1 MAEAENRRRIAKFL
15 EQQLF
20 RPVLDDNPD
29 DHAVFR
35 RDGVEEVRRRVAV
48 ERDGITGARSYGTML
63 LAFREA
69 CERSKANGLEEHP
82 ETQTL
87 PTFES
92 VRGEPDQHETA
103 RAITTKPTP
112 ASRPVATPGRK

>member
-1 MAEAENRRRIAKFL
+1 MAEAENRRRIAEFL

-48 ERDGITGARSYGTML
+48 ERDGITGARSSGTML

-69 CERSKANGLEEHP
+69 CERSKANGLEEHRS
-82 ETQTL
+82 EEHKSDLQSL
-87 PTFES
+87 M
-92 VRGEPDQHETA
+92 
-103 RAITTKPTP
+103 
-112 ASRPVATPGRK
+112 RKSYAVFFL

>member
-1 MAEAENRRRIAKFL
+1 MAEAENRRRIAEFL

-48 ERDGITGARSYGTML
+48 ERDGITGERSSGTML

-69 CERSKANGLEEHP
+69 CERSKANGLEGHI
-82 ETQTL
+82 ETKKPQ
-87 PTFES
+87 TFEAVS
-92 VRGEPDQHETA
+92 GEPDKNNA
-103 RAITTKPTP
+103 RAPQ
-112 ASRPVATPGRK
+112 RERGWR

>member
-1 MAEAENRRRIAKFL
+1 MAEAENRRRIAEFL

-48 ERDGITGARSYGTML
+48 ERDGITGARSSGTML

-69 CERSKANGLEEHP
+69 CERSKANGLEEHL
-82 ETQTL
+82 ETQHL

-92 VRGEPDQHETA
+92 VRGELDKLAAEIAVTPD
-103 RAITTKPTP
+103 
-112 ASRPVATPGRK
+112 RKRTRQNLST

>member
-1 MAEAENRRRIAKFL
+1 MAEAENRRRIAEFL

-48 ERDGITGARSYGTML
+48 ERDGITGARSSGTML

-69 CERSKANGLEEHP
+69 CERSKANGLEEHL
-82 ETQTL
+82 ETQNL

-92 VRGEPDQHETA
+92 VKVHTDKLTPEPPVTP
-103 RAITTKPTP
+103 KPTP
-112 ASRPVATPGRK
+112 GSHTS

>member
-1 MAEAENRRRIAKFL
+1 MAEAENRRRIAEFL

-48 ERDGITGARSYGTML
+48 ERDGITGARSFGTI
-63 LAFREA
+63 
-69 CERSKANGLEEHP
+69 RSEEHTSELQSP
-82 ETQTL
+82 MRISYAVFRL
-87 PTFES
+87 KKKNKLI
-92 VRGEPDQHETA
+92 TA
-103 RAITTKPTP
+103 NTNHINHQ
-112 ASRPVATPGRK
+112 